1 MKEMIVKCASVPPV
15 RGILDATL
23 GNLSRGYRRFE
34 SYRRKCEDA
43 DEEKSVVRK
52 KFRALFPELIVRHG
66 PFKGMK
72 YPRLASIGS
81 TLYPK
86 LLGSYEKE
94 LDEVLSFL
102 TEQPY
107 EAIVDI
113 GCAEGYYAVGLGR
126 ACPSARVF
134 AFDTN
139 EEALDACQQLADLNG
154 VTIQK
159 GGFCDENTLLELD
172 LGKKALIFSDCESYE
187 LELFSEKVGEGLK
200 AHDIL
205 IELHDFMRLGIRPQ
219 LLKILEK
226 THHCE
231 LIQSVD
237 DIQKAYEY
245 EFPELEG
252 MSLKER
258 REILHEGRPQIM
270 WWLFAKAK

>member
-1 MKEMIVKCASVPPV
+1 MRQLIVKCASAPLVWSF
-15 RGILDATL
+15 LDATV
-23 GNLSRGYRRFE
+23 GNLSRSFRRLE
-34 SYRRKCEDA
+34 NYKRRQEDA
-43 DEEKSVVRK
+43 DEDKSPVRK
-52 KFRALFPELIVRHG
+52 KFKALFLELIVRHG
-66 PFKGMK
+66 PFQGMK

-102 TEQPY
+102 TKQPY
-107 EAIVDI
+107 EVIVDI

-126 ACPSARVF
+126 ACPSARVH

-139 EEALDACQQLADLNG
+139 EEALDACQQLADLNN

-159 GGFCDENTLLELD
+159 GGFCDENTLLNLD
-172 LGKKALIFSDCESYE
+172 LGAKALIFADCEGYE
-187 LELFSEKVGEGLK
+187 RELFTTKVAEGLR

-205 IELHDFMRLGIRPQ
+205 IELHDFMHLGIRPQ
-219 LLKILEK
+219 LLAILEK
-226 THHCE
+226 THNCE

-252 MSLKER
+252 MSLAER

-270 WWLFAKAK
+270 WWLFARAK